1 LHTIGLEYDLEN
13 LLILFRIL
21 TSEQLREVRSNWT

>member
-1 LHTIGLEYDLEN
+1 LEYDLEN

-21 TSEQLREVRSNWT
+21 TSEQLREVRSNWV